1 MVPIDSEIL
10 AAGNPGAVLP
20 SGITPDGPTSRI
32 SRVGSAG
39 RIFRTSAMPSVAFA
53 NWRRRAC
60 TPPQY
65 SRVSVGDHRLQCG
78 TGALFGRGDRG
89 AFNKRGQPLKGQLLQ
104 ASVTFD
110 SLSRKASLAPGTLPV
125 GPPA

>member
-1 MVPIDSEIL
+1 
-10 AAGNPGAVLP
+10 
-20 SGITPDGPTSRI
+20 
-32 SRVGSAG
+32 
-39 RIFRTSAMPSVAFA
+39 MPSVAFA